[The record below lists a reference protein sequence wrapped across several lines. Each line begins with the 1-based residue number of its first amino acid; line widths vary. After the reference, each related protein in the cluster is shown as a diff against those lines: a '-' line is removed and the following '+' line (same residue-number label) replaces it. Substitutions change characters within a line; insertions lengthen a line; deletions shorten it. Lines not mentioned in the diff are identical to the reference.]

1 MSQDVVR
8 SQPLLEIEH
17 LKMYFPVYGGVLSRL
32 QGYVHAVDDVSL
44 TVNQGETL
52 GLVGESGCGKS
63 TLARTIMRINQPTSG
78 AIRFEGRD
86 ILTLSP
92 KELRGLRSQLQII
105 FQDPYSSLDP
115 RMTIGKIVSEPLI
128 VAGVKDKEER
138 RKRVLQVFDVVNL
151 PEAYYDRYPHEFSGG
166 QRQRV
171 SIARALVMKPKL
183 ILCDEPVSALDVS
196 IQSQIL
202 NLLNRLQK
210 EFNLTYLFISHA
222 LNVVRHISDRVCV
235 MYLGKVMELA
245 PSESIF
251 ECACHPYT
259 NALLSAIPIPDPTVK
274 RERIILS
281 GELPSPKD
289 PPKGCRF
296 RVRCPYAIEK
306 CAQEEPLLREVGPGH
321 FVACHLCGEG
331 GRKSSAAT

>member
-17 LKMYFPVYGGVLSRL
+17 LKMYFPVYGGTLSRL

-63 TLARTIMRINQPTSG
+63 TLARTIMRINHPTSG

-86 ILTLSP
+86 ILKLSP
-92 KELRGLRSQLQII
+92 KELRSLRSELQII

-115 RMTIGKIVSEPLI
+115 RMTIGEIVSEPLI
-128 VAGVKDKEER
+128 VAGVKDKAEL

-251 ECACHPYT
+251 ENACHPYT

-296 RVRCPYAIEK
+296 CVRCPYATER

-321 FVACHLCGEG
+321 FVACHLRGEG
-331 GRKSSAAT
+331 GR